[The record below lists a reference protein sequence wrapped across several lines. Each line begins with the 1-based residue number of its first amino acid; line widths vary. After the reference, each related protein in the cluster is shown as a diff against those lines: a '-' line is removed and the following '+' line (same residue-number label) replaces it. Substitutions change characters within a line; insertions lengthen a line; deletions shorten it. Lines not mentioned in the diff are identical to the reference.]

1 MSKVVLTSVL
11 NDVNYL
17 SESEPTIY
25 VAKDEKRIGIVEN
38 DDFIDVV
45 RLASVILNDGNS
57 SINGMV
63 KIPVEY
69 RGVYDRYLIIQWGRS
84 DVVEGDNVVTFNTSF
99 PNAIFN
105 LQATPSSETGF
116 VGVVKDNLSS
126 FTIKSNVATRVF
138 WFAIGL

>member
-11 NDVNYL
+11 DDVNYL

-38 DDFIDVV
+38 GDFVDVV
-45 RLASVILNDGNS
+45 RLANVILNDGNS

-69 RGVYDRYLIIQWGRS
+69 RGVYDRHLIIQWGRT

>member
-11 NDVNYL
+11 DDVNYL

-38 DDFIDVV
+38 GDFVDVV

-69 RGVYDRYLIIQWGRS
+69 RGVYDRHLIIQWGRA
-84 DVVEGDNVVTFNTSF
+84 DVTVGDNTVMFNQAF
-99 PNAIFN
+99 PNAIYN
-105 LQATPSSETGF
+105 LQATASRESEF
-116 VGVVKDNLSS
+116 VGVVKDSLSS
-126 FTIKSNVATRVF
+126 FLIKSNASTKVF
-138 WFAIGL
+138 WIAIGM